1 MDGSGR
7 ATWLDLAARKV
18 CVVVVIVSYI
28 SCINRQENN
37 IKFMPDS
44 SDRLHA
50 FVEFHIGN
58 ICRFFMIGASSDVG
72 V

>member
-1 MDGSGR
+1 MDGLGR

-18 CVVVVIVSYI
+18 CMVVVIISYLP
-28 SCINRQENN
+28 CINRQENN

-58 ICRFFMIGASSDVG
+58 ICFFMIGASSDAG

>member
-18 CVVVVIVSYI
+18 CMVVVIISYVPY
-28 SCINRQENN
+28 INRQENN
-37 IKFMPDS
+37 IKFMPDR

>member
-18 CVVVVIVSYI
+18 CMVVVIISYLP
-28 SCINRQENN
+28 CINRQENN

-50 FVEFHIGN
+50 FMEFHIGN
-58 ICRFFMIGASSDVG
+58 ICFFMIGASSDAG

>member
-1 MDGSGR
+1 M
-7 ATWLDLAARKV
+7 
-18 CVVVVIVSYI
+18 VVVIVSYI

-58 ICRFFMIGASSDVG
+58 ICFFMIGASSDAG